1 MNDPIPSNVK
11 YDWDQ
16 LTTVTLTESE
26 WLDVKFYL
34 CNAREHL
41 THGLLIEK
49 NREIRTKID
58 NQLRHGI
65 AQ

>member
-1 MNDPIPSNVK
+1 MNDPIPSNVE

-26 WLDVKFYL
+26 WLDVKCYL
-34 CNAREHL
+34 CNARQHE
-41 THGLLIEK
+41 TDPLL
-49 NREIRTKID
+49 NRNNRILRSKI
-58 NQLRHGI
+58 NIQLRHGI

>member
-26 WLDVKFYL
+26 WLDVKCYL
-34 CNAREHL
+34 CNAREHE
-41 THGLLIEK
+41 THELLIEN
-49 NREIRTKID
+49 NRKIRTKID
-58 NQLRHGI
+58 TQLRHGI